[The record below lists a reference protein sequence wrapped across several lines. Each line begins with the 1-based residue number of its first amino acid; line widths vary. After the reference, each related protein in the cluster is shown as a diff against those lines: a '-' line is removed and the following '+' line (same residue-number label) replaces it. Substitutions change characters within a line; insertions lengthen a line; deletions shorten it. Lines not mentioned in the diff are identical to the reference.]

1 MARAI
6 SPVIGVVLL
15 IACTIGLS
23 AVVGVMAF
31 AYEPAQPASIVVVG
45 GEADAAADR
54 ITLTLERGGPLDM
67 RELSLAVAIDG
78 DPLETQPSY
87 GSQRGLS
94 GYPNGALN
102 PGTDSEWNQ
111 GESTSFVIAGTTNG
125 PHPEP
130 GSAVTVRLHED
141 GLPIATVETTAR

>member
-6 SPVIGVVLL
+6 SPVIGVLLL

-23 AVVGVMAF
+23 VAVGAMAF
-31 AYEPAQPASIVVVG
+31 AYEPVQPASVVVIG
-45 GEADAAADR
+45 GEVDAGADR
-54 ITLTLERGGPLDM
+54 ITLVLERGGPLDM
-67 RELSLAVAIDG
+67 RELSIAVAIDG
-78 DPLETQPSY
+78 ENLETQPNY

-94 GYPNGALN
+94 GYPDGALN
-102 PGTDSEWNQ
+102 PGTDPEWSQ